1 MKPRLTHAL
10 AACLLLAGC
19 AAVSS
24 KQVDYA
30 ESTGTSGLQYS
41 APKALMTVEVLASA
55 RDVSIAVSQPFLVGD
70 PDATFTMK
78 SSSGMFA
85 DQRYDFRVDG
95 VTRLLWIVRS
105 ESLGRLDEALIAA
118 AKSYGGVISSGGGP
132 REERSTVAGDEPA
145 LIYFRTIDPLMQE
158 GCGFGQACRL
168 SKLEAELKTV
178 IQSRISCAAQASDG
192 ENPMCSPLRADR
204 NPFSI
209 ELIPLFEV
217 AAPGAAPARKA
228 KPCRGS
234 ICYRVPVP
242 YEMRVRVENVSDVSQ
257 MVLLPNEAPI
267 FSYDVGAGLFSDSK
281 AFIGLENGMP
291 VRTRANRDNELAA
304 AAAVP
309 LSVTQALFQ
318 GASDV
323 LTLRVKYTKELK
335 GAVLADEELEKELK
349 RIADAEEAARR
360 AQARRTAPG
369 ADTDEE
375 EEVDEGFGA
384 LPPGTPVEESGE
396 VAGDAG
402 SVDSLG
408 VDDDGASEAEAP
420 EDVIAATTRVLKPA
434 AEPLL
439 TVRIPAQ

>member
-1 MKPRLTHAL
+1 
-10 AACLLLAGC
+10 
-19 AAVSS
+19 
-24 KQVDYA
+24 
-30 ESTGTSGLQYS
+30 
-41 APKALMTVEVLASA
+41 
-55 RDVSIAVSQPFLVGD
+55 
-70 PDATFTMK
+70 
-78 SSSGMFA
+78 
-85 DQRYDFRVDG
+85 
-95 VTRLLWIVRS
+95 
-105 ESLGRLDEALIAA
+105 
-118 AKSYGGVISSGGGP
+118 
-132 REERSTVAGDEPA
+132 
-145 LIYFRTIDPLMQE
+145 
-158 GCGFGQACRL
+158 
-168 SKLEAELKTV
+168 
-178 IQSRISCAAQASDG
+178 
-192 ENPMCSPLRADR
+192 
-204 NPFSI
+204 
-209 ELIPLFEV
+209 
-217 AAPGAAPARKA
+217 
-228 KPCRGS
+228 
-234 ICYRVPVP
+234 
-242 YEMRVRVENVSDVSQ
+242 MRVRVENVSDVSQ

-349 RIADAEEAARR
+349 RIADAEAAARR

-369 ADTDEE
+369 ADADEE